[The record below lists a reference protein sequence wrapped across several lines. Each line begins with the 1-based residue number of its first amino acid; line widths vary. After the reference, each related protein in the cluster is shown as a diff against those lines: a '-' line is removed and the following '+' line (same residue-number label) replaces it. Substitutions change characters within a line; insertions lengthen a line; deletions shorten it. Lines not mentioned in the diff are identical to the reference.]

1 MTQLKF
7 KRSFDEIDNIK
18 TFVFEKDTDWL
29 PGQYRE
35 YILPSAGES
44 DDDSHRWFTV
54 ASAPSEN
61 EIHITTRMSG
71 SKFKNAL
78 DALNPGETIEAKDAE
93 GDFVWDNDDAI
104 VMVAG
109 GIGITP
115 LRSMV
120 VERQNA
126 GRPINAKLLYY
137 GRDEN
142 FAFRDLFDK
151 LAADNDGFS
160 VEYIVGEG
168 VSADSILEHAPDA
181 KEKTVY
187 LTGAEPMV
195 ESVGEVLKGRG
206 VALKQDWL
214 PGYDDKTF

>member
-1 MTQLKF
+1 MTQLPF

-18 TFVFEKDTDWL
+18 TFAFEKDSDWQ
-29 PGQYRE
+29 PGQFRE
-35 YILPSAGES
+35 YILPQAGES

-78 DALNPGETIEAKDAE
+78 DALRPGDTIEAKDVE
-93 GDFVWDNDDAI
+93 GDFTWDNDDAI

-120 VERQNA
+120 VERKNT

-142 FAFRDLFDK
+142 FAFRELFDEV
-151 LAADNDGFS
+151 AATNEGFS
-160 VEYIVGEG
+160 VEYIVGEA
-168 VSADSILEHAPDA
+168 VSADSILEHAPEA
-181 KEKTVY
+181 KTRTVF

-195 ESVGEVLKGRG
+195 ESVGTVLKERG
-206 VALKQDWL
+206 IALKQDWL
-214 PGYDDKTF
+214 PGYDDTTF